1 MNPVPVPVQ
10 VPVPVTPRSS
20 RPHAPHLDRLPS
32 TPRTAALVEITSR
45 HALQRSTSLTISH
58 FATLLAELNAAH
70 ELDRRTGREID
81 RVAKIELFRQDWMT
95 GLFMRSALSR
105 PLDDG
110 ESEAYSDGT
119 RRSSLGAAS
128 SSPSL
133 DAAAT
138 TTTTTIAQMPLD
150 AVSRGVIAEER
161 IKRQLARECV
171 LVVHED
177 FESFA
182 RIARKAIRQTLRLD
196 RPVYVSPGL
205 LHSVDWTDEYRQRH
219 WAAPGIRWGPFR
231 PDLVKFERVKRVS
244 DSQGDDQSDTEVS
257 WEIIEVKYASKSRD
271 VVSGEPRFFEMQKIR
286 TNDGSRF
293 SCPPCASVTQIYTN
307 YKVQAIFCQSGIFT
321 RHKVYSS

>member
-1 MNPVPVPVQ
+1 MNPV
-10 VPVPVTPRSS
+10 
-20 RPHAPHLDRLPS
+20 PHAPHLDRLPS

-95 GLFMRSALSR
+95 GLFMRSVLSR

-110 ESEAYSDGT
+110 ESEVYSDGT

-128 SSPSL
+128 SCPSL

-138 TTTTTIAQMPLD
+138 TTTTTIAQIPLD

-161 IKRQLARECV
+161 IKRQLARERV

-231 PDLVKFERVKRVS
+231 PDLVKFERVKRAAS

-257 WEIIEVKYASKSRD
+257 WEIVEVKYASKSRD
-271 VVSGEPRFFEMQKIR
+271 VVSGEPRFFAMQR
-286 TNDGSRF
+286 TRMNDRPRF